1 MKSHLEIL
9 NQHTECRVCICNMY
23 ILRKL
28 FTHLCS
34 FIGFVYGE
42 VCSTPLIGNLRKVK
56 FFSRRRDCIELGSGS
71 LTQARIIA
79 AGGRERRAESGECSV
94 LRRCRDLID
103 QDPGS
108 GGAMPRER
116 AGLPLLPPTRPSVL
130 QRKTRLGCQKITLRT
145 ISNISY

>member
-1 MKSHLEIL
+1 MKFLISTQK
-9 NQHTECRVCICNMY
+9 NKCRVCIRNMY
-23 ILRKL
+23 ILRKM

-79 AGGRERRAESGECSV
+79 AGRERRAESGECSV
-94 LRRCRDLID
+94 CRDLID

-116 AGLPLLPPTRPSVL
+116 AGSPLLLPPTRPSVL

-145 ISNISY
+145 ISNILY